1 MIYFIVTTSLIN
13 TDFEKR
19 KEQYINGITTLKS
32 IVSNKIIKDYKIVI
46 VENNGSRKT
55 FLNDIHNEVFYT
67 NNNFSSMLNK
77 GNIELMDIKDVI
89 SNYNIQSDDFI
100 VKLTG
105 RYIIQND
112 RDFII
117 HINEDYDCI
126 IRYGSYM
133 NPCNDDYDDCVT
145 GLIGMKCK
153 YINSIQFAELNK
165 PIERQWA
172 NATHN
177 IKKSKIKKL
186 DKLGLKMCPGSNTY
200 FTHNI

>member
-13 TDFEKR
+13 TDFEIR
-19 KEQYINGITTLKS
+19 EQQYINGITTLKS
-32 IVSNKIIKDYKIVI
+32 IVKNNIEKDYKIII

-55 FLNDIHNEVFYT
+55 FLNDIHNEVLYT
-67 NNNFSSMLNK
+67 NNNSCCMLNK
-77 GNIELMDIKDVI
+77 GNTELMDIKDVI
-89 SNYNIQSDDFI
+89 SNYNIQPNDFI

-105 RYIIQND
+105 RYIIQDNS
-112 RDFII
+112 DFINNL
-117 HINEDYDCI
+117 NEDYDCI

-133 NPCNDDYDDCVT
+133 NPCNENYDDCVS

-153 YINSIQFAELNK
+153 YINTIQFAEPNK

-177 IKKSKIKKL
+177 IKKNKIKKL